1 MKGMKDSG
9 KQKLLIVDDD
19 EDLRTQMKWALA
31 QDYKI
36 LLAEDRPGAVAA
48 MRKEQPAVITLDLGL
63 PPLPAGVEEGFAALD
78 DILNE
83 YGQTK
88 VIIITGRGEKEN
100 ALRAVEKGAY
110 DFFYKPIQLDEL
122 KVVLR
127 RAFHLSRLEGE
138 QRTLQKRLSGD
149 TFEGMLG
156 TSPKMQEIYAVTR
169 KVSTTDAPVL
179 IMGESGT
186 GKELVARAM
195 HRLSVRQAKP
205 FIVINCGAIPENL
218 LESELFGHEKGAF
231 TGAHIQRK
239 GRFEMAEG
247 GTLFLDEIGELPPSL
262 QVKLLRFLQER
273 VIERIGGREQIDVDA
288 RVVAATNRD
297 LKEAMKDGNFRED
310 LYFRLGVILMS
321 LPPLRERGGDII
333 LLAKAF
339 LERYADE
346 NRRKINGFTDQAIAA
361 IAQYEWPGNVREL
374 ENRIK
379 RAVIMAEGAKI
390 IPADLD
396 MAEVAPA
403 AEGAK
408 IIPGHLDTAEVAPAT
423 EGVKIISA
431 EAAPAGVPAPASKY
445 EKMRLKEARESL
457 EKEML
462 AKALSGNKGN
472 LTRVATELGISR
484 PTLYDLMEKFGI
496 PKE

>member
-1 MKGMKDSG
+1 MKKP
-9 KQKLLIVDDD
+9 KLLIVDDD

-31 QDYKI
+31 GDYDI
-36 LLAEDRPGAVAA
+36 VLAEDRISAMAA
-48 MRKEQPAVITLDLGL
+48 MRKAQPAVITLDLGL
-63 PPLPAGVEEGFAALD
+63 PPEPAGVEEGFATLD
-78 DILNE
+78 EIIAENS
-83 YGQTK
+83 QTK
-88 VIIITGRGEKEN
+88 IIIITGRGEKEN
-100 ALRAVEKGAY
+100 ALRAIDKGAY

-122 KVVLR
+122 KVVLG
-127 RAFHLSRLEGE
+127 RAFYVSQLEQE
-138 QRTLQKRLSGD
+138 QRALRKRLSGD

-156 TSPKMQEIYAVTR
+156 TCQKMQDIYAVIR

-179 IMGESGT
+179 VMGESGT

-195 HRLSVRQAKP
+195 HRLSVRQPKP

-239 GRFEMAEG
+239 GRFEMVEG
-247 GTLFLDEIGELPPSL
+247 GTLFLDEIGELPLSL

-273 VIERIGGREQIDVDA
+273 TIERVGGREQIDVDA

-297 LKEAMKDGNFRED
+297 LKEAMKEGKFRDD

-321 LPPLRERGGDII
+321 LPPLREREGDIV

-346 NRRKINGFTDQAIAA
+346 NRKKIKGFTDQALDSIAS
-361 IAQYEWPGNVREL
+361 YDWPGNVREL
-374 ENRIK
+374 ENRVK
-379 RAVIMAEGAKI
+379 RAVIMAEGLKI

-396 MAEVAPA
+396 MEEVAP
-403 AEGAK
+403 
-408 IIPGHLDTAEVAPAT
+408 IPRQ
-423 EGVKIISA
+423 
-431 EAAPAGVPAPASKY
+431 KY
-445 EKMRLKEARESL
+445 ENLGLKEAREAL

-462 AKALSGNKGN
+462 FKAFARNKDN
-472 LTRVATELGISR
+472 LTKVANELGISR
-484 PTLYDLMEKFGI
+484 PTLYDMMEKYGI

>member
-1 MKGMKDSG
+1 MK

-31 QDYKI
+31 QDYTI
-36 LLAEDRPGAVAA
+36 LLAEDRASAA
-48 MRKEQPAVITLDLGL
+48 ALMRKEKPTVVTLDLGL
-63 PPLPAGVEEGFAALD
+63 PPLPAGIEEGFAVLD
-78 DILNE
+78 EILNE
-83 YGQTK
+83 HGKTK
-88 VIIITGRGEKEN
+88 VIIITGRGEREN

-127 RAFHLSRLEGE
+127 RAFHLSQLEKE
-138 QRTLQKRLSGD
+138 QQALQRRLSVD

-156 TSPKMQEIYAVTR
+156 NCTKMQEVFTVIR
-169 KVSTTDAPVL
+169 KVATTDAPVL

-195 HRLSVRQAKP
+195 HRLSVRQAEP

-239 GRFEMAEG
+239 GRFEMAER
-247 GTLFLDEIGELPPSL
+247 GTLFLDEIGELPLTL

-273 VIERIGGREQIDVDA
+273 VVERVGGREQIEVDT
-288 RVVAATNRD
+288 RVIAATNRD
-297 LKEAMKDGNFRED
+297 LKEAMKEGKFRED

-321 LPPLRERGGDII
+321 LPPLREREGDVI

-339 LERYADE
+339 LEQYADE
-346 NRRKINGFTDQAIAA
+346 NRKKIRGFTNQAMNAVE
-361 IAQYEWPGNVREL
+361 QYAWPGNVREL

-379 RAVIMAEGAKI
+379 RAVIMTDGAKI
-390 IPADLD
+390 TPADLE
-396 MAEVAPA
+396 MEAP
-403 AEGAK
+403 K
-408 IIPGHLDTAEVAPAT
+408 P
-423 EGVKIISA
+423 
-431 EAAPAGVPAPASKY
+431 KY
-445 EKMRLKEARESL
+445 ENMGLKDAREAL
-457 EKEML
+457 EKEL
-462 AKALSGNKGN
+462 LTKALSRNDGNITK
-472 LTRVATELGISR
+472 VATELGVSR
-484 PTLYDLMEKFGI
+484 PTLYDMMEKFGMS
-496 PKE
+496 KE

>member
-1 MKGMKDSG
+1 MK
-9 KQKLLIVDDD
+9 KQRLLIIEDD
-19 EDLRTQMKWALA
+19 EDLRKQMKWALA
-31 QDYKI
+31 PDYEV
-36 LLAEDRPGAVAA
+36 LLAEDRPSAAAV
-48 MRKEQPAVITLDLGL
+48 MRKEKPVVVTLDLGL
-63 PPLPAGVEEGFAALD
+63 PPQPAGVEEGFAVLD
-78 DILNE
+78 EILNE
-83 YGQTK
+83 HGQTK

-127 RAFHLSRLEGE
+127 RAFHLSQLERE
-138 QRTLQKRLSGD
+138 QRALQRRLSGD

-156 TSPKMQEIYAVTR
+156 TCAKMQEVFTVIR
-169 KVSTTDAPVL
+169 KVATTDAPILV
-179 IMGESGT
+179 MGESGT
-186 GKELVARAM
+186 GKELVARAT
-195 HRLSVRQAKP
+195 HRLSIRQAEP

-247 GTLFLDEIGELPPSL
+247 GTLFLDEIGELPLAL

-273 VIERIGGREQIDVDA
+273 VIERVGGREQIAVDT
-288 RVVAATNRD
+288 RVIAATNRD
-297 LKEAMKDGNFRED
+297 LKEAMKDGSFRED

-321 LPPLRERGGDII
+321 LPPLREREGDTI

-339 LERYADE
+339 LARYADE
-346 NRRKINGFTDQAIAA
+346 NRKKIKGFTDQALDA
-361 IAQYEWPGNVREL
+361 IEQYAWPGNVREL

-390 IPADLD
+390 APADLE
-396 MAEVAPA
+396 MEAPRA
-403 AEGAK
+403 RY
-408 IIPGHLDTAEVAPAT
+408 
-423 EGVKIISA
+423 
-431 EAAPAGVPAPASKY
+431 EAMG
-445 EKMRLKEARESL
+445 LKEAREAL
-457 EKEML
+457 EKELL
-462 AKALSGNKGN
+462 AKAIARSGGN
-472 LTRVATELGISR
+472 LSKAAMELGISR
-484 PTLYDLMEKFGI
+484 PTLYDLMEKFGM